1 MGAAALGATGLGGC
15 TAAPPRAAGT
25 YVVQPED
32 TLYSIAWRHDLD
44 YRDLARWNHIGP
56 DFRITVGQRLVLQP
70 GRGPATAGAGT
81 SAAAARRSPPAG
93 ADAAA
98 AHGGRSTA
106 PPTASST
113 APPASP
119 GASGTAALKAIHW
132 VWPTDPARAHPGDA
146 PRRRPSGGV
155 FFPGRLGQDVRAAA
169 AGRVVYTGSG
179 IRGYG
184 QLVIIKHSD
193 LLLSAYAFNRDVLV
207 TEGQEVSTGQTIA
220 HMGAAVDAGNAV
232 RAAAPEAVLY
242 FEIRLNGRPI
252 DPLPYIS
259 HER

>member
-1 MGAAALGATGLGGC
+1 MAGVGATVLGGC
-15 TAAPPRAAGT
+15 TAVPRRDADA
-25 YVVQPED
+25 YVVESGD

-56 DFRITVGQRLVLQP
+56 DFRITVGQRLRLRP
-70 GRGPATAGAGT
+70 DGSPAAAGT
-81 SAAAARRSPPAG
+81 SAADPGRPPPRSAGAATARGAGGAPPPAV
-93 ADAAA
+93 
-98 AHGGRSTA
+98 
-106 PPTASST
+106 
-113 APPASP
+113 APPAAAPAIP
-119 GASGTAALKAIHW
+119 GASGTAALKAIRW
-132 VWPTDPARAHPGDA
+132 VWPTDPARARPGDA

-193 LLLSAYAFNRDVLV
+193 LLLSAYAFNREVLV

-220 HMGAAVDAGNAV
+220 HMGPAVDAGNAV

-242 FEIRLNGRPI
+242 FEIRLNGRTI
-252 DPLPYIS
+252 DPLPFIS
-259 HER
+259 HVQ